1 MPYMKTIFFLMVG
14 LLLGFQNPVLATE
27 QPEYLQSFDP
37 AKGFKPAQRNLTE
50 IYLQFA
56 GSLEHYGS
64 PEPYLNHVRKER
76 QRIEAAYLQKF
87 GKQPKSR
94 WPAYM
99 TDDYLARSMANWNA
113 LSPKLGLQPLTKD
126 IGHSM
131 RLAIKGTRD
140 SGTILVDIF
149 NQHQK
154 QVFDSML
161 KQGAEPVGFD
171 VLKTNLIV
179 RLELGK
185 PLVNEQKYEL
195 TRRDAV
201 SFSLAVE
208 GVTLKL
214 FDKIDAALKPADA
227 EKIKAALT
235 SVFIDMGRITQAELE
250 AGISEWA
257 LDSIIAARK

>member
-1 MPYMKTIFFLMVG
+1 MKTLIALLIAVFFSVQFDG
-14 LLLGFQNPVLATE
+14 IAAG

-50 IYLQFA
+50 IYLQLA
-56 GSLEHYGS
+56 GSLEHFGT
-64 PEPYLNHVRKER
+64 PEPYLTHIRKEH

-99 TDDYLARSMANWNA
+99 TDDYLARSMANWNT

-140 SGTILVDIF
+140 SGTILVGILSE
-149 NQHQK
+149 HQK
-154 QVFDSML
+154 HVFDSML
-161 KQGAEPVGFD
+161 KPNAEPVDFEA
-171 VLKTNLIV
+171 LKTNLVV

-185 PLVNEQKYEL
+185 SMVNEQKYEL

-201 SFSLAVE
+201 TFSLAIEDRV
-208 GVTLKL
+208 LKL
-214 FDKIDAALKPADA
+214 NDRIDAALKPADA
-227 EKIKAALT
+227 AKIKTALT
-235 SVFIDMGRITQAELE
+235 NIFIDMGRVAQYELE
-250 AGISEWA
+250 AGIAEWA
-257 LDSIIAARK
+257 LDSTIAANR